1 MTIKAGDLVRCVEG
15 VCMSVDGGLGIVIQ
29 VAEYDPDDLSVQV
42 QWAEDSLWY
51 EAKDLEVVRKI

>member
-1 MTIKAGDLVRCVEG
+1 
-15 VCMSVDGGLGIVIQ
+15 MSVDGGLGIVIQ
-29 VAEYDPDDLSVQV
+29 VAEYDPDDLSVHV